1 MGRLERNS
9 AAIRRYLT
17 EVLPKLE
24 KSTVA
29 PDEPP
34 DRKHRGGSR
43 SPWGRGGDE
52 IVEANR
58 AASLVLTPLIAQ
70 MRASGAGWKG
80 VSFSEVLLA
89 VGNHPGVTQTW
100 REHSKTLEAA
110 LWQMCLL
117 VARAAHVRW
126 DAAEIRIGGEVLK
139 RAGEPLELDRLVVVG
154 PGDREAHSHVQA
166 AAQDREEARRAG
178 MAESHHIR
186 YEQLRELEEQGYSR
200 EAAKARWSEEH
211 DMSVPT
217 IRDSI
222 RFVEKGEWPDGTPVT
237 QELRWEGLRYRY
249 EPDDEDG
256 DAA

>member
-29 PDEPP
+29 PEEPP

-43 SPWGRGGDE
+43 PPWGRGGDE

-58 AASLVLTPLIAQ
+58 AASLVLTPLLSE
-70 MRASGAGWKG
+70 MRASGAGYKG
-80 VSFSEVLLA
+80 ASFSEILLA

-100 REHSKTLEAA
+100 REHSRTLEAA

-117 VARAAHVRW
+117 VARAAHIRW

-139 RAGEPLELDRLVVVG
+139 RAGEPLELDRLVVVRPEDG
-154 PGDREAHSHVQA
+154 QLEANQWKLAHNRDNNEKKTIRKEDSWRRMDAEIRAIMESEGCGV
-166 AAQDREEARRAG
+166 EEAVG
-178 MAESHHIR
+178 
-186 YEQLRELEEQGYSR
+186 
-200 EAAKARWSEEH
+200 
-211 DMSVPT
+211 
-217 IRDSI
+217 
-222 RFVEKGEWPDGTPVT
+222 
-237 QELRWEGLRYRY
+237 RYRKSRDVSRAWCY
-249 EPDDEDG
+249 EALAFCRAQREGDG
-256 DAA
+256 EVA